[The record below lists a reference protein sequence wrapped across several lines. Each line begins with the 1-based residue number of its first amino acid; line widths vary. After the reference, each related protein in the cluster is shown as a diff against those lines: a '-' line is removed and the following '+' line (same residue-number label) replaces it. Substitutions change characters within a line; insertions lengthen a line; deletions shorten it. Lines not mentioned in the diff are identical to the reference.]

1 MANHGYL
8 VSKYMQ
14 DSVLQKVTS
23 LGVAPGS
30 LVANVARSGQ
40 LGTGIRY
47 TKLDGATPAVFNP
60 VVCVVLQVPRMWDR
74 WPKMQE
80 TLRALMETHA
90 KSITGIDFGYT
101 LATDETPVGHDGQ
114 TLKVPTRTSR
124 GGVTPSAVFQ
134 EYPGMPVYNLF
145 RQWMFDIQH
154 PDTNSSL
161 LPSNMLSQSGT
172 EAVGTGTTNYK
183 DMPAWYMSA
192 YSMSCLFIQ
201 YDPSGLPDRIY
212 DAYIIANMFPTG
224 MGDIG
229 FERTINQT
237 TIKERT
243 IEFTGL
249 VQHNENTR
257 ELGYR
262 VAEMLALHKI
272 NYNFALPGLAGVTNL
287 EGTGTEKGSST
298 THQAIEPNL
307 RPLGGLEYEAGS
319 TRGLGSEENGSIY
332 TTKRTKVDGAIQ
344 QFKFLGAGGNN
355 EYVERLTEQ
364 KKYFP
369 TTGAANA
376 SISQNYNNTY
386 KSAEENTVYEN
397 RGNQTAS

>member
-1 MANHGYL
+1 MANNGYL

-14 DSVLQKVTS
+14 DSILQRVTS
-23 LGVAPGS
+23 TGVAPSS
-30 LVANVARSGQ
+30 LVANVSRSGQ

-161 LPSNMLSQSGT
+161 LPSNMLDSTQSQSD
-172 EAVGTGTTNYK
+172 GTGTTNYK

-257 ELGYR
+257 ELGFR

-287 EGTGTEKGSST
+287 GADSQVTA
-298 THQAIEPNL
+298 QAIDPML

-319 TRGLGSEENGSIY
+319 CTTNGYGGEIGGSIS
-332 TTKRTKVDGAIQ
+332 TFGRNTNVKGAIQ
-344 QFKFLGAGGNN
+344 QFKFLGEGGNN
-355 EYVERLTEQ
+355 AYTELLNEQ
-364 KKYFP
+364 TDYYP
-369 TTGAANA
+369 ETGAAEA
-376 SISQNYNNTY
+376 SVSQNYNTFTR
-386 KSAEENTVYEN
+386 SAESNTLYEDISQ
-397 RGNQTAS
+397 GLA

>member
-1 MANHGYL
+1 MAMNNGYL

-23 LGVAPGS
+23 LGVAPSS
-30 LVANVARSGQ
+30 LVSNVARSGQ

-161 LPSNMLSQSGT
+161 LPSNMLSNND
-172 EAVGTGTTNYK
+172 GTGKTNYR

-257 ELGYR
+257 ELGFR

-287 EGTGTEKGSST
+287 ASGST
-298 THQAIEPNL
+298 AQAIDPLL
-307 RPLGGLEYEAGS
+307 RRLGGLEYEAGS
-319 TRGLGSEENGSIY
+319 MKGNGAEKEGSLWTDGVYSKGGVE
-332 TTKRTKVDGAIQ
+332 GAIQ
-344 QFKFLGAGGNN
+344 QFKFLGNGGN
-355 EYVERLTEQ
+355 EQYVERLRKQT
-364 KKYFP
+364 KYFP
-369 TTGAANA
+369 ETGAAKA
-376 SISQNYNNTY
+376 SVSGDFNNTSHAAEAKTTY
-386 KSAEENTVYEN
+386 EDRSAAGS
-397 RGNQTAS
+397 R